1 MEGDKKSCEYVEIFW
16 LEMDGL
22 GHFFAMIQQERV
34 GDNN

>member
-1 MEGDKKSCEYVEIFW
+1 MEGDKKSCEIFW